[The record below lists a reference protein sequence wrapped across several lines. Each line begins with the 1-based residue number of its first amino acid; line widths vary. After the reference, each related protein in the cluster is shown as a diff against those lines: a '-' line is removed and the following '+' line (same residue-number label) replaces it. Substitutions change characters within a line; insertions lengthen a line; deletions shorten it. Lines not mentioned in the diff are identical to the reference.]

1 MITRLWRA
9 LEVFLIMSLRGLF
22 VVARMTTKVD
32 RAFVSGLGE
41 PFLVAGRTFAQAIA
55 RAHRGNA
62 QDMMLLYT
70 EKSALVAALED
81 LERALALEPD
91 DALVRMIHQ
100 ELVLERGA
108 RPETNA

>member
-1 MITRLWRA
+1 VIARLWRA

-55 RAHRGNA
+55 RAHKGNA
-62 QDMMLLYT
+62 QDMMLLYL
-70 EKSALVAALED
+70 AG
-81 LERALALEPD
+81 LALL
-91 DALVRMIHQ
+91 LVGR
-100 ELVLERGA
+100 LFGS
-108 RPETNA
+108 